1 MSKWLWQEEPQGG
14 GSQDGATFS
23 KLMKDTQYSAE
34 ELLAREVIQNSWDAS
49 RKFVNEDPLHIF
61 RIRFRFINLSGQE
74 ARDFRSKY
82 GLSEV
87 GRSLWQAG
95 QAEGGAAKEQYSPGV
110 ESLHGDQADLKL
122 LLIEDFGAHGLF
134 GNPVGQGKKKSH
146 LYKALYAVGVT
157 GFSTEDNVRGGSY
170 GFGKSAF
177 IRASK
182 ANMAFAYTAFEEHD
196 EDSATRRFVGA
207 TWWPGFTT
215 HSLSGELIDVTG
227 LGIFGNPATETGQG
241 ADRHRHPFVDSEAD
255 QIAATMGFSARNP
268 GQKSEL
274 GTSLLLVDPVVDARV
289 LAKAIEKYWWPA
301 LLSPE
306 TKDQF
311 EIEVL
316 DYGDVAVKVDPLESS
331 DLQPYIASF
340 QKLHLGL
347 KGTAVPP
354 TYLNQE
360 KNFGVA
366 FAALE
371 ESQVASITDEGLKGL
386 DPIVA
391 LVRGPRMVIDYL
403 PIPKRRPV
411 PVRGVFATKFKEWGV
426 DELLRQTEPPTHNH
440 WSENKQTDVK
450 PEATAMA
457 KRVHDF
463 IKNKVKQYID
473 EIRPSTAVETEHF
486 EEFSDAFDSL
496 FDGTKIV
503 PPPPP
508 GIKPN
513 WRFGSTSLTESGGQI
528 KTEVNFDVR
537 VSADDLARYKDIRL
551 TFDFRMQEDSGN
563 GELIG
568 CQVTDE
574 SGSLLPLDSRN
585 TSPALSFVADQW
597 RSFTVVTDLYD
608 EGITLA
614 VTPKIQAEEI

>member
-49 RKFVNEDPLHIF
+49 RKFVNEDPLHVFKIQ
-61 RIRFRFINLSGQE
+61 FRFIKLSGQE
-74 ARDFRSKY
+74 AQNFRATY

-87 GRSLWQAG
+87 GKSLWQAG
-95 QAEGGAAKEQYSPGV
+95 QSEDGAAKEQYKHGV
-110 ESLHGDQADLKL
+110 ESLHSDQGDLKL

-177 IRASK
+177 IRASR
-182 ANMAFAYTAFEEHD
+182 ANMAFAYTAFEQQD
-196 EDSATRRFVGA
+196 EDTATRRFVGA

-215 HSLSGELIDVTG
+215 NSPSGDLIDVTG
-227 LGIFGNPATETGQG
+227 LGIFGDPASEAGQG
-241 ADRHRHPFVDSEAD
+241 ADRHRHPFVDDEAD
-255 QIAATMGFSARNP
+255 QIAVSMGFSERNP
-268 GQKSEL
+268 GQRSEL
-274 GTSLLLVDPVVDARV
+274 GTSLLLVDPVVGAKE
-289 LAKAIEKYWWPA
+289 LAGAIEKYWWPA
-301 LLSPE
+301 LVSPE

-311 EIEVL
+311 KIEVF
-316 DYGDVAVKVDPLESS
+316 DYSDEPVKVDPLDSG
-331 DLQPYIASF
+331 DLQPFIASF

-347 KGTAVPP
+347 QGNAAPP

-366 FAALE
+366 FSALE
-371 ESQVASITDEGLKGL
+371 ESQLASIADEGLRGL
-386 DPIVA
+386 DPVVA

-403 PIPKRRPV
+403 AIPKRRPV
-411 PVRGVFATKFKEWGV
+411 PVRGVFATKFKEWDV

-440 WSENKQTDVK
+440 WSESKQTDVK
-450 PEATAMA
+450 SEATALA
-457 KRVHDF
+457 KRVHVF

-473 EIRPSTAVETEHF
+473 EIRPATAVETEHF
-486 EEFSDAFDSL
+486 EEFSDAFSSL
-496 FDGTKIV
+496 FDGSKVV

-508 GIKPN
+508 GIQPN
-513 WRFGSTSLTESGGQI
+513 WRFGSTSLTEEDGKI
-528 KTEVNFDVR
+528 KTEVKFDVR
-537 VSADDLARYKDIRL
+537 LSTGDLAKYKDIKL
-551 TFDFRMQEDSGN
+551 IFDFRMQEDAGN
-563 GELIG
+563 GPLIG

-574 SGSLLPLDSRN
+574 AGSNLPLDGHN
-585 TSPALSFVADQW
+585 TSTPLSFVADQW
-597 RSFTVVTDLYD
+597 RTFRVVTDPYE